1 TQIAINAGN
10 SQTATAGTPVA
21 VDPSVIVRD
30 ANGNPVAGVS
40 VTFAV
45 ASGGG
50 TVSPTTPV
58 TTGRNG
64 IAAVTSWTL
73 APTAGPN
80 TLTATASGLT
90 GSPVTFTATGAVG
103 AATQMASNGGDGQ
116 TATAGTTVPVNPS
129 VVVRDANGNPV
140 AGVSVTFAVASGGG
154 TVSPTTPV
162 TTNGSGIAA
171 VTSWTLGPTAGPNTL
186 SATSGTLTGSP
197 VTFTATGTTG
207 LAATMVKSSGD
218 DLTGPVAT
226 RLQTPHIVLVSDA
239 NSNPVAGV
247 TVTWAAASGG
257 GSVDPATSTTDVNGH
272 AQTFR
277 TLGVLIGTQTTT
289 ATATIGGTATTVTFS
304 ISATAAAG
312 QPSVIVRDANGNPVG
327 GVSVT
332 FAVASGGGTVTPTT
346 SVTTGANGIAA
357 VTSWIL
363 GPTAGPNSLTATA
376 SGLAGSPVTFTATGT
391 AGPASTIATN
401 AGN

>member
-1 TQIAINAGN
+1 SWTLGPPAGPNSLTATSTGLTGSPVTFTATGTAGAATQIAINAGN

-58 TTGRNG
+58 TTGPNG

-80 TLTATASGLT
+80 TLTATASGLTGTPVTTSGSGIAAVTSWTLGPTAGPNSLTATASGLT

-154 TVSPTTPV
+154 SVSPTTPV

-257 GSVDPATSTTDVNGH
+257 GSVDPATSTTDV
-272 AQTFR
+272 
-277 TLGVLIGTQTTT
+277 
-289 ATATIGGTATTVTFS
+289 
-304 ISATAAAG
+304 
-312 QPSVIVRDANGNPVG
+312 
-327 GVSVT
+327 
-332 FAVASGGGTVTPTT
+332 
-346 SVTTGANGIAA
+346 
-357 VTSWIL
+357 
-363 GPTAGPNSLTATA
+363 
-376 SGLAGSPVTFTATGT
+376 
-391 AGPASTIATN
+391 
-401 AGN
+401 